1 MDMWLKTGTLKR
13 LASRTEIRSTDL
25 VAMEILW
32 ISKMIIMKC
41 KVRLIGLFRT
51 DIHTFILAMTPRLD
65 LRQKNSKHRNTGW
78 PASFS
83 DMNCLNNGQQ
93 CLSWKILK

>member
-41 KVRLIGLFRT
+41 KVRLIGLFS
-51 DIHTFILAMTPRLD
+51 PD
-65 LRQKNSKHRNTGW
+65 LVPSDYHLLTHIKKWLGEQHFADGEELQDAVTGW
-78 PASFS
+78 
-83 DMNCLNNGQQ
+83 LNSEAAEFYGEG
-93 CLSWKILK
+93 I

>member
-13 LASRTEIRSTDL
+13 LSSRTEIRNTDL

-41 KVRLIGLFRT
+41 KVRLIGLF
-51 DIHTFILAMTPRLD
+51 
-65 LRQKNSKHRNTGW
+65 
-78 PASFS
+78 
-83 DMNCLNNGQQ
+83 
-93 CLSWKILK
+93 